1 MRSIFERGV
10 PLKEHVGSRAVDASR
25 VRDDERARLVSVQR
39 GCSGRVEMRRGVVER
54 SRDEFI
60 NCKPMLPL
68 SWRSNNWSTCVK
80 VGEPS
85 FAIMDYL
92 DAA

>member
-1 MRSIFERGV
+1 MCSIFEKGV
-10 PLKEHVGSRAVDASR
+10 PLKEHVGSRAVEASR
-25 VRDDERARLVSVQR
+25 MRDDKRARLVSVHHD
-39 GCSGRVEMRRGVVER
+39 CSGRVEMQRGIVKW

-60 NCKPMLPL
+60 NCEPMLPL
-68 SWRSNNWSTCVK
+68 SRGVQLVHLFEGW
-80 VGEPS
+80 EPS